1 MREMDCSGGQ
11 VVDGEAA
18 SVAVVAS
25 RAEADVIAGVLI
37 SNGLNADVSTD
48 DAGGQAPFG
57 VRVLV
62 AKSDEAS
69 ARQVL
74 ASAERELGSTGQCG
88 SD

>member
-1 MREMDCSGGQ
+1 
-11 VVDGEAA
+11 VNGEAA

-37 SNGLNADVSTD
+37 SHGLNAAVSTD
-48 DAGGQAPFG
+48 DAGGQYPALFG

-62 AKSDEAS
+62 AKSDETS
-69 ARQVL
+69 AREVL
-74 ASAERELGSTGQCG
+74 ASAERELGSVGQCG